1 MNNIKVSIIQTN
13 LHWENISANLKALKG
28 KIARFKNKTDLIILP
43 EMFTTGFTMNAEKF
57 AETSN
62 GIAHNFLKEM
72 AVSSKAYL
80 CGSIICKSKNKYFNR
95 LLVSTP
101 AGNLK
106 HYDKRHL
113 FRMANEHRIYSGGK
127 HQLILNIKKWK
138 VAFFVCYDLRFPV
151 WCRNVNNRYDIAVFV
166 ANWPERRVNH
176 WRQLLIARA
185 IENQSFVVGV
195 NRIGYDGNGVYFNGN
210 SLIIDPLG
218 KVIFDAKSKAIS
230 KTITLEKDILLN
242 FRKKFP
248 VYKDADK
255 FIIIK

>member
-72 AVSSKAYL
+72 AVSSKVYL

-101 AGNLK
+101 AGDLK

-138 VAFFVCYDLRFPV
+138 IAFFVCYDLRFPM

>member
-1 MNNIKVSIIQTN
+1 MEYIKISIIQTD
-13 LHWENISANLKALKG
+13 LYWENIPANLKALKS
-28 KIARFKNKTDLIILP
+28 KIIRLKNKTDLIILP
-43 EMFTTGFTMNAEKF
+43 EMFTTGFTMNAEKL

-62 GIAHNFLKEM
+62 GSTHNFLKEM
-72 AVSSKAYL
+72 SATTGAYL
-80 CGSIICKSKNKYFNR
+80 CGSIIYKNKDKYFNR
-95 LLVSTP
+95 LLVSAP
-101 AGNLK
+101 SGYLW

-113 FRMANEHRIYSGGK
+113 FRMAKENHIYSGGK
-127 HQLILNIKKWK
+127 HQLVLTIKTWR

-151 WCRNVNNRYDIAVFV
+151 WCRNVNNKYDIAVFV
-166 ANWPERRVNH
+166 ANWPERRIDH

-218 KVIFDAKSKAIS
+218 KIIFDAKSNAIY
-230 KTITLEKDILLN
+230 KTVTFEKHILHK
-242 FRKKFP
+242 FRSKFP
-248 VYKDADK
+248 VYKDADR

>member
-1 MNNIKVSIIQTN
+1 MDHIKISIIQTD
-13 LHWENISANLKALKG
+13 LYWENIPANLKALKA
-28 KIARFKNKTDLIILP
+28 KIIRLRNKTDLIILP
-43 EMFTTGFTMNAEKF
+43 EMFTTGFTMNAEKL

-62 GIAHNFLKEM
+62 GNAHKFLKEM
-72 AVSSKAYL
+72 TVATGAHL
-80 CGSIICKSKNKYFNR
+80 CGSIIYRNRNKYFNR

-101 AGNLK
+101 SGYLK

-113 FRMANEHRIYSGGK
+113 FRMVKEHHIYTEGRR
-127 HQLILNIKKWK
+127 QLVLTIKTWK

-151 WCRNVNNRYDIAVFV
+151 WCRNVNNKYDIAVFV
-166 ANWPERRVNH
+166 ANWPERRISH

-210 SLIIDPLG
+210 SLVINPLG
-218 KVIFDAKSKAIS
+218 EIIFDAKSNAIS
-230 KTITLEKDILLN
+230 KTVILERNILNN
-242 FRKKFP
+242 FRSKFP

-255 FIIIK
+255 FIIVK